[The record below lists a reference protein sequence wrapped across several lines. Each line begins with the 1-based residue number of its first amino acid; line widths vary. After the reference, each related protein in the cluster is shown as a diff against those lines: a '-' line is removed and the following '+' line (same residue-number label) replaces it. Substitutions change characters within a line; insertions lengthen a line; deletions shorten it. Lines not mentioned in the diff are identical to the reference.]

1 VVTIAERPPVIDE
14 SASDQLVAPVS
25 VRIAGVLVGIQGLAG
40 FGYAIA
46 VVVGALTN
54 TRGAI
59 GNLYAEAGFFAVM
72 GAAIVAIAVGLLR
85 GQPWT
90 RTPAT
95 VLQLIFLGIA
105 WYVFGPSGQVI
116 VGVVTAVFCVVTVV
130 LLFTRPA
137 RAWAIGLRQE

>member
-1 VVTIAERPPVIDE
+1 MAETASH
-14 SASDQLVAPVS
+14 SAVAVPLS
-25 VRIAGVLVGIQGLAG
+25 VRIAGVLVGIEGLAG

-46 VVVGALTN
+46 VLVGAFTH

-72 GAAIVAIAVGLLR
+72 GAAIVAVAVGLLR

-90 RTPAT
+90 RTPAA
-95 VLQLIFLGIA
+95 VLQLLFIGIA
-105 WYVFGPSGQVI
+105 WYVFGPSGQVV
-116 VGVVTAVFCVVTVV
+116 VGVVTAVFCLATLV

>member
-1 VVTIAERPPVIDE
+1 MVDQSDAPVI
-14 SASDQLVAPVS
+14 APIS

-46 VVVGALTN
+46 VLVGAFAH
-54 TRGAI
+54 TRGAV

-72 GAAIVAIAVGLLR
+72 GAAIIAVAVGLLR

-95 VLQLIFLGIA
+95 VLQLIFIGIA
-105 WYVFGPSGQVI
+105 WYVFGPSGQVA
-116 VGVVTAVFCVVTVV
+116 VGVITAVFCVATLV

-137 RAWAIGLRQE
+137 RAWAVGIRQE

>member
-1 VVTIAERPPVIDE
+1 VGDE
-14 SASDQLVAPVS
+14 VAVPLS
-25 VRIAGVLVGIQGLAG
+25 VRIAGVLVGIEGLAG

-46 VVVGALTN
+46 VLVGAFTH

-72 GAAIVAIAVGLLR
+72 GAAIVAVAVGLLR

-90 RTPAT
+90 RTPAA
-95 VLQLIFLGIA
+95 VLELLFIGIA
-105 WYVFGPSGQVI
+105 WYVFGPSGQVV
-116 VGVVTAVFCVVTVV
+116 VGVVTAIFCVATLV

>member
-1 VVTIAERPPVIDE
+1 MDE
-14 SASDQLVAPVS
+14 PDAPVS
-25 VRIAGVLVGIQGLAG
+25 VRIAGVLVGVQGLAG

-46 VVVGALTN
+46 VLVGAFTH
-54 TRGAI
+54 TRGAV
-59 GNLYAEAGFFAVM
+59 GNLYAEAGFFAVL
-72 GAAIVAIAVGLLR
+72 GAAVVAVGLLR

-116 VGVVTAVFCVVTVV
+116 VGVVTAVFCVATLV
-130 LLFTRPA
+130 LLFTARA
-137 RAWAIGLRQE
+137 RAWAVGIRQE

>member
-1 VVTIAERPPVIDE
+1 MGET
-14 SASDQLVAPVS
+14 ASRTEGVAPLS
-25 VRIAGVLVGIQGLAG
+25 VRIAGVLVGIEGLAG

-46 VVVGALTN
+46 VLVGAFTH
-54 TRGAI
+54 TRGAV
-59 GNLYAEAGFFAVM
+59 GNLYAEAGFFAVL
-72 GAAIVAIAVGLLR
+72 GAAIVAVGVGLLR

-90 RTPAT
+90 RTPAA
-95 VLQLIFLGIA
+95 VLQLLLLGIA

-116 VGVVTAVFCVVTVV
+116 VGVVTAIFCVATLV

>member
-1 VVTIAERPPVIDE
+1 VVDE
-14 SASDQLVAPVS
+14 PDAPVS
-25 VRIAGVLVGIQGLAG
+25 VRIAGVLVGVQGLAG

-46 VVVGALTN
+46 VLVGAFTH
-54 TRGAI
+54 TRGAV
-59 GNLYAEAGFFAVM
+59 GNLYAEAGFFAVL
-72 GAAIVAIAVGLLR
+72 GAAVVAVGLLR

-116 VGVVTAVFCVVTVV
+116 VGVVTAVFCVATLV
-130 LLFTRPA
+130 LLFTARA
-137 RAWAIGLRQE
+137 RAWAVGIRQE

>member
-1 VVTIAERPPVIDE
+1 MVDQSDAPV
-14 SASDQLVAPVS
+14 VAPIS

-46 VVVGALTN
+46 VLVGAFAH
-54 TRGAI
+54 TRGAV

-72 GAAIVAIAVGLLR
+72 GAAIIAVAVGLLR

-95 VLQLIFLGIA
+95 VLQLIFIGIA
-105 WYVFGPSGQVI
+105 WYVFGPSGQVA
-116 VGVVTAVFCVVTVV
+116 VGVITAVFCVATLV

-137 RAWAIGLRQE
+137 RAWAVGIRQE